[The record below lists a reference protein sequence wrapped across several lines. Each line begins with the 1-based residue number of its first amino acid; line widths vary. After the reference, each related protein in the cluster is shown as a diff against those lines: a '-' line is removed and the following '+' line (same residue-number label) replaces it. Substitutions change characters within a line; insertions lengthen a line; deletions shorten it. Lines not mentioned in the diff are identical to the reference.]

1 MYNKTTYTC
10 ESFDPSCW
18 NVNAVQNNELEKQFH
33 QLPRSLYS
41 FTPCRSSRY
50 QDEVTVPFSAYT
62 YLIWYS
68 VHFNP
73 LFHQLVPIPAD
84 VVILTD
90 QQLGESPSTRF
101 LDSIV
106 HSNNKM
112 TPIRSIKPSLVFT
125 SAGSLT
131 HPVTPTQ
138 WQNSLQYI
146 KFLYFKGRLKQCAA
160 QCRLL
165 LQSSASASKSTGT
178 LSPITDN

>member
-1 MYNKTTYTC
+1 MYNNTTYTC

-50 QDEVTVPFSAYT
+50 QDEVTGPVLCLHLP
-62 YLIWYS
+62 YLVLGTLQS
-68 VHFNP
+68 TLSP
-73 LFHQLVPIPAD
+73 TVPIPAD

-125 SAGSLT
+125 SASSLT